1 MTPPELKPCPF
12 CGGPAEIQQ
21 YGDNRK
27 STIVA
32 CTECACVLENGEAFR
47 HGTIWNTRAHDPA
60 LAAKDAEINRLR
72 EALDQCEDY
81 FDNRADA
88 EYFTDS
94 PTPVPNEEMTLL
106 AVVRA
111 ALEASK

>member
-1 MTPPELKPCPF
+1 MKNLIDELRVWADCD
-12 CGGPAEIQQ
+12 A
-21 YGDNRK
+21 R
-27 STIVA
+27 A
-32 CTECACVLENGEAFR
+32 GEPLGIRMREA
-47 HGTIWNTRAHDPA
+47 ADA
-60 LAAKDAEINRLR
+60 LAAKDATITRMA

-106 AVVRA
+106 CVVRA
-111 ALEASK
+111 ALEAPR